1 MQRGIKGM
9 KVKKDTKKLQ
19 GGVASIFV
27 VIFFTLLLGVVTVS
41 FVQITNQDQRQ
52 ALNNDLSQS
61 AYDSA
66 QAGIEDA
73 KRAIDECKKDNDC
86 DVATKFQQDCR
97 DTNATR
103 GSTPEVRV
111 STEDNEENNFNQAYT
126 CVNVT
131 YNTPDYKN
139 RLNAETTDFIP
150 LKTVNDTPFSIIQL
164 SWGKADD
171 AGVSP
176 QQAATTDVPYVNN
189 NANEAKLPESTA
201 DWGNG
206 RVPALLRIQLIQVP
220 KASPTLGQVNDSS
233 KAVFL
238 YPQRTGGANLISFG
252 SVTARAGTDNVAP
265 TNSSTPKKVNC
276 AQYYNQDYVCKE
288 IKLTGLDSAN
298 NNYYLMV
305 TPLYA
310 SETQYKIELL
320 GAGGSPVPFDGVQ
333 PEIDATG
340 RADDVFRRVETRV
353 RFDDT
358 SHVINYP
365 SFDTAD
371 SLCKALS
378 VGSQASHYKNLCE

>member
-61 AYDSA
+61 AYDAA

-73 KRAIDECKKDNDC
+73 KRTINECKDDADC
-86 DVATKFQQDCR
+86 DLATKFQQDCK

-111 STEDNEENNFNQAYT
+111 STQDEEENNFNQAYT

-131 YNTPDYKN
+131 YNPPDYKN

-150 LKTVNDTPFSIIQL
+150 LKTLSNFDTIRL

-171 AGVSP
+171 AGISP
-176 QQAATTDVPYVNN
+176 QDAASTDVPYISNN
-189 NANEAKLPESTA
+189 TNEAKLPKSTA
-201 DWGNG
+201 EWGNG
-206 RVPALLRIQLIQVP
+206 RIPALLRAQLIQVP
-220 KASPTLGQVNDSS
+220 KNNPTLAQINDNN
-233 KAVFL
+233 KVVFL
-238 YPQRTGGANLISFG
+238 YPQRTGGANLLSLG
-252 SVTARAGTDNVAP
+252 SVSARSGTDSISP
-265 TNSSTPKKVNC
+265 TNSSTPKKINC
-276 AQYYNQDYVCKE
+276 AQKYNQDYICKD
-288 IKLTGLDSAN
+288 IRLTGLDSAN
-298 NNYYLMV
+298 NDYYLLI

-310 SETQYKIELL
+310 NETQYKVELL
-320 GAGGSPVPFDGVQ
+320 GGGVPVPLDGIQ
-333 PEIDATG
+333 PKIDATG

-353 RFDDT
+353 RFDNT
-358 SHVINYP
+358 SHIMNYP

-378 VGSQASHYKNLCE
+378 VGSLTSHYKNFCE